1 MWEPI
6 TFVLFLIGGER
17 DISSSHCSHAVFFF
31 GSYRKQPTM
40 KGGHHTEAG
49 PSSLRTL
56 IYDDAADQPTLEVLD
71 QLLIPDKK
79 EYIKIPNVETAWSVI
94 RNMNIR
100 GRYNTMTS
108 HQGTSRERYDH
119 LSTFSH

>member
-6 TFVLFLIGGER
+6 TFVLFLIGGQR
-17 DISSSHCSHAVFFF
+17 DQSLLPRIF

>member
-1 MWEPI
+1 MGADHFCTIFDRRP
-6 TFVLFLIGGER
+6 TRYYLFKSLLPRSI
-17 DISSSHCSHAVFFF
+17 FF

>member
-1 MWEPI
+1 MGADHFCTI
-6 TFVLFLIGGER
+6 FDRRRTRYLFKSLLPRSI
-17 DISSSHCSHAVFFF
+17 FF